1 MRTKLLARL
10 LVCAALCAGTGL
22 AQAASLSVTPISSRV
37 ALGDQVILMMYAD
50 FRDDPALG
58 GGLDVFF
65 DTTGL
70 EFSSWIFMAPE
81 SLGDDPDFR
90 REPDV
95 LAGELNGI
103 AFGNFEGMF
112 GRSLVGFLTLEAVAL
127 GSFDVTLANNEGG
140 QKEILAQ
147 RVQAVMDEYDQK
159 ARDLVDELS
168 NAYLDAMGYLS
179 TGVGASYEPPNVV
192 MVPPGQEFPMPP
204 AIPNVPAAF
213 TGTVPA
219 MPNVAPPP
227 ALGPSVTPGRN

>member
-70 EFSSWIFMAPE
+70 EFSSWLFMAPE

-140 QKEILAQ
+140 
-147 RVQAVMDEYDQK
+147 
-159 ARDLVDELS
+159 
-168 NAYLDAMGYLS
+168 
-179 TGVGASYEPPNVV
+179 PPNNPGPFVSFNTGLAMDIDFQGTTIDV
-192 MVPPGQEFPMPP
+192 ISGAVPL
-204 AIPNVPAAF
+204 PAAAWLLLS
-213 TGTVPA
+213 G
-219 MPNVAPPP
+219 
-227 ALGPSVTPGRN
+227 LGILGLRRRRTT